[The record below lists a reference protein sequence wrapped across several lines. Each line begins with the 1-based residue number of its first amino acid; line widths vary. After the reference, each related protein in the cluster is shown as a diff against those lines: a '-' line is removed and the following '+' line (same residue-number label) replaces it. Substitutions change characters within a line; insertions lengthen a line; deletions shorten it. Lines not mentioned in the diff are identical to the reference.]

1 MEKDRKISEAAEA
14 TRKGNSFKDLTLE
27 SEQTSW
33 LATNGVSVT
42 DSSMK
47 YVWNQNPKAKIVA
60 LFKGRGGAT
69 AGFFDSVTDEDDVVG
84 VILDKTSFYYES
96 GGQVYD
102 TGALV
107 PDDSTC
113 SFTVDNVQFY
123 GGYIVHIGRI
133 NGKTKLEIGTDVT
146 ARVDY
151 NRRSL
156 IAPNHTMT
164 HVLNYA
170 LRTTLINN
178 SDSEYIGTG
187 LCDQRG
193 SLCDHERFRFDFSW
207 NGSLEN
213 EQIANIECIVKKQI
227 DDQHTVFSEV
237 LPLNSVM
244 QISALRC
251 VFGERSVANHCY
263 TLLIILVN
271 SLIV

>member
-14 TRKGNSFKDLTLE
+14 ARKGTSSKDLTLE

-33 LATNGVSVT
+33 LATNGVNVT
-42 DSSMK
+42 DTSMK
-47 YVWNQNPKAKIVA
+47 YVWNQNPKTKIVA

-69 AGFFDSVTDEDDVVG
+69 AGFFESVSNEDDVVG
-84 VILDKTSFYYES
+84 IILDRTSFYYES

-102 TGALV
+102 TGAMLPV
-107 PDDSTC
+107 GSSV
-113 SFTVDNVQFY
+113 SFTVENVQIY
-123 GGYIVHIGRI
+123 GGYVVHIGRI
-133 NGKTKLEIGTDVT
+133 IGNAKLVVGTEVVSS
-146 ARVDY
+146 VDY

-170 LRTTLINN
+170 LRTTLMKN
-178 SDSEYIGTG
+178 SNSADASTG

-193 SLCDHERFRFDFSW
+193 SLCDPERFRFDFSW

-213 EQIANIECIVKKQI
+213 EQIANIEGIVKKQI
-227 DDQHTVFSEV
+227 SDQCQVFSEV
-237 LPLNSVM
+237 LPLVSVM

-251 VFGERSVANHCY
+251 VFGER
-263 TLLIILVN
+263 
-271 SLIV
+271 